1 MAMNTEFIVD
11 LIGACRS
18 DPERFKDLLAAN
30 ALADILQM
38 MVNRIEGLEREI
50 TRASNYST
58 PALPGQFVD
67 IPPGAPPRQWQEMLL
82 QQLQAMKQDQAKLM
96 GLSSPWYSRR

>member
-1 MAMNTEFIVD
+1 MALNTEFIVD

-30 ALADILQM
+30 ALADILQA
-38 MVNRIEGLEREI
+38 MVNRIEDLEREI
-50 TRASNYST
+50 TRYST
-58 PALPGQFVD
+58 PLLPGQFVD
-67 IPPGAPPRQWQEMLL
+67 IPLGAPPQQWQQMLL

-96 GLSSPWYSRR
+96 GLSSPWHSRR